1 LKSEEPALTIGI
13 EEEYLLVDRET
24 RELASDPPGELFAEC
39 EKHVPGLVRPEF
51 MKAQIEVGTSVCK
64 TANEARAQL
73 AHLRSTIREISTNY
87 GLVPIA
93 ASTHPSSEWK
103 AQTHTDKDRYN
114 VLADDMQVVA
124 RRLLISGM
132 HVHIGIEDNNFR
144 IDLLNQA
151 SYFLPHLLAL
161 STSSPFWRGD
171 DTGLQSYRISV
182 FDELPRTGLP
192 ARFETYD
199 EYRRHIDVLIKTGVI
214 PDATMIWW
222 DLRPSDK
229 FPTVEM
235 RITDICT
242 YLDDAVAIA
251 ALYQC
256 LARMLYR
263 LRLGNQRWR
272 LYDNILV
279 NENRWRAQRYGTEG
293 GMIDFGKAEMVD
305 FKELMEEL
313 TELVAI
319 DAQELGC
326 VDEINHI
333 HTIVSRGTSASLQ
346 RKVYN
351 EKIKSGASAQDALN
365 AVVDWLVEATHQY

>member
-1 LKSEEPALTIGI
+1 MKADTPALTIGI

-24 RELASDPPGELFAEC
+24 RELASDPPQELFVEC

-51 MKAQIEVGTSVCK
+51 MKAQIEVGTSVCE
-64 TANEARAQL
+64 TVSEARAQL
-73 AHLRSTIREISTNY
+73 AHLRGTIREISSHY

-103 AQTHTDKDRYN
+103 SQTHTDKDRYN
-114 VLADDMQVVA
+114 VLANDMQVVA

-132 HVHIGIEDNNFR
+132 HVHIGVEDNNFR

-151 SYFLPHLLAL
+151 TYFLPHLLAL
-161 STSSPFWRGD
+161 STSSPFWRGE
-171 DTGLQSYRISV
+171 DTGMQSYRISV

-192 ARFETYD
+192 AHFETYS

-214 PDATMIWW
+214 PDATMMWW

-256 LARMLYR
+256 IARMLYR

-272 LYDNILV
+272 IYDNMLV
-279 NENRWRAQRYGTEG
+279 NENRWRAQRYGIEG
-293 GMIDFGKAEMVD
+293 GMIDFGKAEMID
-305 FKELMEEL
+305 FKTLMDEL

-326 VDEINHI
+326 VDEIRHI
-333 HTIVSRGTSASLQ
+333 HTIVSRGTSANLQ

-351 EKIKSGASAQDALN
+351 EKIKSGASTQSALN
-365 AVVDWLVEATHQY
+365 AVVDWLAEATHQY

>member
-1 LKSEEPALTIGI
+1 MDTNGPAFTIGI
-13 EEEYLLVDRET
+13 EEEYLLVDSET
-24 RELASDPPGELFAEC
+24 RELASDPPAELFNEC

-51 MKAQIEVGTSVCK
+51 MKAQIEVGTSICN
-64 TANEARAQL
+64 TAADARAQL
-73 AHLRSTIREISTNY
+73 AQLRSTICEISAGY

-93 ASTHPSSEWK
+93 ASTHPFSEWK
-103 AQTHTDKDRYN
+103 AQAHTDKDRYN
-114 VLADDMQVVA
+114 ILANDMQVVA

-161 STSSPFWRGD
+161 STSSPFWRGE

-199 EYRRHIDVLIKTGVI
+199 EYRRHIEVLIKTGVI

-256 LARMLYR
+256 IARMLYR

-272 LYDNILV
+272 VYDNMLV
-279 NENRWRAQRYGTEG
+279 NENRWRAQRYGTKEG
-293 GMIDFGKAEMVD
+293 LIDFGKAEMVS
-305 FKELMEEL
+305 FKTLIKELID
-313 TELVAI
+313 LVAI
-319 DAQELGC
+319 DAEELGC

-333 HTIVSRGTSASLQ
+333 HTIVARGTSADMQ
-346 RKVYN
+346 RKVYS
-351 EKIKSGASAQDALN
+351 EKIKSGADARSALN
-365 AVVDWLVEATHQY
+365 SVVDWLATTTNNY